1 VSGEIEI
8 HGPGEGF
15 DRTLTPALP
24 ACAYLE

>member
-15 DRTLTPALP
+15 DRTLTPAL
-24 ACAYLE
+24 AAYAYLE